1 MELTKQYRE
10 ETNGRP
16 YRTKQNRNELE
27 FKTAYKES
35 ELGMI
40 KGWEHIIAICNA
52 CIKAH
57 KEELT
62 DEHINQVWDFNKHKY
77 GSTEPK

>member
-1 MELTKQYRE
+1 LEEKVSQLEKQVILRGAE
-10 ETNGRP
+10 N
-16 YRTKQNRNELE
+16 NMNELE

-52 CIKAH
+52 CIKSH
-57 KEELT
+57 KEDLT
-62 DEHINQVWDFNKHKY
+62 DEHINQVWNFNKHKY
-77 GSTEPK
+77 ESTESK